1 MAKVESATDR
11 AGAAYALWV
20 LFAINAI
27 NFFDRQIGGVLAEPI
42 RKEWGLSDTQVG
54 WLVTAFTLLY
64 AAVGV
69 PLGRLA
75 DRSNRSRILAAGV
88 FFWSLMTAASGLTRN
103 FAQLFLVRLGVGV
116 GEATCAPASAS
127 LIGDLYPPQ
136 GRAKAMS
143 VFMMGLPIGIALS
156 LPGQQPGRREV
167 RLAAGLLRGGNP
179 GAPVRARGI
188 GPPRTGTGG
197 ERDPRERRRA
207 KARWF
212 ALSPGPRHADDVLA
226 DRLRRIT

>member
-1 MAKVESATDR
+1 MNRT
-11 AGAAYALWV
+11 GAASALCV

-42 RKEWGLSDTQVG
+42 RKEWGLTDTQVG
-54 WLVTAFTLLY
+54 WLMTAFTLLY
-64 AAVGV
+64 AAMGV

-75 DRSNRSRILAAGV
+75 DRSNRMRILAAGV
-88 FFWSLMTAASGLTRN
+88 TFWSVMTAVSGLTRN

-136 GRAKAMS
+136 QRARAMS

-156 LPGQQPGRREV
+156 YLVSSQVAAKYGWRPAFFVAGIPGLLCA
-167 RLAAGLLRGGNP
+167 LAALFLREP
-179 GAPVRARGI
+179 ARGASETHAAV
-188 GPPRTGTGG
+188 GARTT
-197 ERDPRERRRA
+197 
-207 KARWF
+207 RWL
-212 ALSPGPRHADDVLA
+212 ALSPGPRDADDVLA
-226 DRLRRIT
+226 DRLRCIT